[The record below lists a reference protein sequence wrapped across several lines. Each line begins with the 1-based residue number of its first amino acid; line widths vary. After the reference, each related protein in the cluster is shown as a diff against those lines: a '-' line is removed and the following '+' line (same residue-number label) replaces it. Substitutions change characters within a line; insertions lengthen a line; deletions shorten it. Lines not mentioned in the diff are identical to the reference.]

1 MDEEKEEA
9 TAIDEEDI
17 LKICFFDSTRRRN
30 ERENTSES
38 RRQEKAER
46 LARNCLERFGLFEV
60 VVQGLGS
67 DTV

>member
-46 LARNCLERFGLFEV
+46 LAP
-60 VVQGLGS
+60 
-67 DTV
+67 